1 LVYASC
7 NIVDGGGCCL
17 KEKGECPMEIIEFV
31 FLLVLMG
38 PAVLLVFVIGAIVG
52 VSVILALRI
61 FVIAVEIVKFII
73 SKVQA
78 MARLHRFYGSL

>member
-1 LVYASC
+1 
-7 NIVDGGGCCL
+7 
-17 KEKGECPMEIIEFV
+17 MEIIEFV